1 MNGCDPDIE
10 ARLLVAQAGG
20 TRVSRPWLV
29 QALADVCAIT
39 AEAADLWTDYA
50 IRLGL
55 LEQIG
60 DTLRLAEPLNQRFTP
75 LDPDELAAA
84 QAAVREHEL
93 GRAFT
98 REELVS

>member
-1 MNGCDPDIE
+1 MNDDPGVE

-29 QALADVCAIT
+29 QALADVCDLT
-39 AEAADLWTDYA
+39 AEGAELWTDHA
-50 IRLGL
+50 IHIGL

-60 DTLRLAEPLNQRFTP
+60 ATLRLAGPLNQRVVP

-84 QAAVREHEL
+84 QAAVRDHHLARSLSRQE
-93 GRAFT
+93 AY
-98 REELVS
+98 V